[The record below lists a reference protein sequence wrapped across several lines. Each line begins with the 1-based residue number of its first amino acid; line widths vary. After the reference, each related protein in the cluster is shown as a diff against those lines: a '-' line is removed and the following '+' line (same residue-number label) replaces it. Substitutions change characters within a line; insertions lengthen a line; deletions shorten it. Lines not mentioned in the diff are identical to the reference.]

1 MSLTTTV
8 PASSRRVDRRWWA
21 LVLLAMADFVVILD
35 ASIVNI
41 ALPSIG
47 RGLHIS
53 LSNLSWV
60 VNAYVLTFG
69 GFLLLGGRIAD
80 LVGRRLIFMVG
91 LGVFSA
97 ASLAGG
103 LAQSELWLFG
113 ARAVQGLGAALLAP
127 AALSLVTSIFREGAE
142 RNRAL
147 SVWGAVAG
155 SGAAAGVLLGGVL
168 TSGLGWRSVLFVNV
182 PIGIA
187 AILLTPLLVSES
199 RGEVARRGFDLP
211 GAVTVTAGL
220 SALVYALVRASTVGW
235 GSVQTIGVLAAAA
248 ALLVAFVVIEKRAE
262 APLVPFAFFKNLNV
276 SAANA
281 TMTATGAA
289 IIGLFY
295 FLSLYMQKVLGYSA
309 IKAGTSQLPLAA
321 GIVLA
326 AGLAAPL
333 VARLGLRQLLIG
345 GLALFA
351 GGLVW
356 FAQLPVH
363 GSYLAD
369 LLGPSLL
376 IALGLGFAFVPIT
389 ILAETGVHDREY
401 GLASG
406 LLNTSQQVGGAL
418 GLAVLTTIATSR
430 TNDLITSHHAV
441 GQSLT
446 LGFHLGF
453 LGAAAFVLLGIIAA
467 ATIGTSPGKRSQL
480 PQPAGHPEPHTRETL
495 DQQTTPAT
503 PDSSFQ
509 PMRSADRVQVDR

>member
-1 MSLTTTV
+1 MSLTTAI

-21 LVLLAMADFVVILD
+21 LVLLAMADFVVVLD

-47 RGLHIS
+47 HGLHIS
-53 LSNLSWV
+53 LANLSWV

-97 ASLAGG
+97 ASLLGG
-103 LAQSELWLFG
+103 LAQSQAWLIG

-147 SVWGAVAG
+147 SIWGAVAG

-187 AILLTPLLVSES
+187 AILLTPLLVAES
-199 RGEVARRGFDLP
+199 RGEIARRGFDLP

-235 GSVQTIGVLAAAA
+235 GSVQTIGVLAASV
-248 ALLVAFVVIEKRAE
+248 ALLVSFVVIERRSQ
-262 APLVPFAFFKNLNV
+262 APLVPFAFFRNLDV

-281 TMTATGAA
+281 TMLATGAA

-295 FLSLYMQKVLGYSA
+295 FLSLYMQKVLRYSA

-326 AGLAAPL
+326 ATMASPL
-333 VARLGLRQLLIG
+333 VARLGLRRVLIG
-345 GLALFA
+345 GLVLFA

-389 ILAETGVHDREY
+389 ILAETGVNDREY

-430 TNDLITSHHAV
+430 TKHLMASHHTFDR
-441 GQSLT
+441 SLT
-446 LGFHLGF
+446 LGFNLGF
-453 LGAAAFVLLGIIAA
+453 LAAAGFVVLGIIAA
-467 ATIGTSPGKRSQL
+467 ATIGTRRGKRSQV
-480 PQPAGHPEPHTRETL
+480 PQPAREPEP
-495 DQQTTPAT
+495 QT
-503 PDSSFQ
+503 
-509 PMRSADRVQVDR
+509 

>member
-1 MSLTTTV
+1 
-8 PASSRRVDRRWWA
+8 
-21 LVLLAMADFVVILD
+21 
-35 ASIVNI
+35 
-41 ALPSIG
+41 
-47 RGLHIS
+47 
-53 LSNLSWV
+53 
-60 VNAYVLTFG
+60 
-69 GFLLLGGRIAD
+69 
-80 LVGRRLIFMVG
+80 
-91 LGVFSA
+91 
-97 ASLAGG
+97 
-103 LAQSELWLFG
+103 
-113 ARAVQGLGAALLAP
+113 
-127 AALSLVTSIFREGAE
+127 
-142 RNRAL
+142 
-147 SVWGAVAG
+147 
-155 SGAAAGVLLGGVL
+155 L

-187 AILLTPLLVSES
+187 AILLTPLLVAES
-199 RGEVARRGFDLP
+199 RGEIAGRGFDLP

-220 SALVYALVRASTVGW
+220 SALVYGLVRASAVGW

-248 ALLVAFVVIEKRAE
+248 ALLAAFVVIETRAE
-262 APLVPFAFFKNLNV
+262 APLVPFVFFKNLHV
-276 SAANA
+276 TAANA
-281 TMTATGAA
+281 TMLATGAA

-309 IKAGTSQLPLAA
+309 IKAGTSQLPLAV
-321 GIVLA
+321 GIIAA
-326 AGLAAPL
+326 AGMAAPL
-333 VARLGLRQLLIG
+333 VARLGLRRVLIG

-356 FAQLPVH
+356 FAQVPVH

-430 TNDLITSHHAV
+430 TNHLMASHHTF

-453 LGAAAFVLLGIIAA
+453 LGAAAFAGLGIIAA
-467 ATIGTSPGKRSQL
+467 ATIGTRHSTRSRL
-480 PQPAGHPEPHTRETL
+480 PQPAGQPEP
-495 DQQTTPAT
+495 Q
-503 PDSSFQ
+503 S
-509 PMRSADRVQVDR
+509 

>member
-1 MSLTTTV
+1 MSLTSII
-8 PASSRRVDRRWWA
+8 ARKSGLADRRWWA

-47 RGLHIS
+47 RGLQIS
-53 LSNLSWV
+53 LASLLWV

-80 LVGRRLIFMVG
+80 LLGRRLIFMVG

-97 ASLAGG
+97 ASLLGG

-113 ARAVQGLGAALLAP
+113 ARAIQGLGAALLAP
-127 AALSLVTSIFREGAE
+127 AALSLVTSIFAEGAE

-187 AILLTPLLVSES
+187 AILLTPRLVAES
-199 RGEVARRGFDLP
+199 RGDMAGRGFDLP
-211 GAVTVTAGL
+211 GAVTVTTGL
-220 SALVYALVRASTVGW
+220 SALVFGLVRASAVGW
-235 GSVQTIGVLAAAA
+235 GSVQTIGVLAAAT
-248 ALLVAFVVIEKRAE
+248 ALLVSFVAIELRSE
-262 APLVPFAFFKNLNV
+262 APLVPFAFFRNLNV

-281 TMTATGAA
+281 TMLATGAA

-309 IKAGTSQLPLAA
+309 IKAGISQLPLAA
-321 GIVLA
+321 GIVVA
-326 AGLAAPL
+326 AGMAAPL
-333 VARLGLRQLLIG
+333 VARLGLRRVLIG

-351 GGLVW
+351 GGLLW
-356 FAQLPVH
+356 FAELPVH

-418 GLAVLTTIATSR
+418 GLAVLTTIVTSR
-430 TNDLITSHHAV
+430 TNHLVASHHTFTQA
-441 GQSLT
+441 LT
-446 LGFHLGF
+446 LGFRVGF
-453 LGAAAFVLLGIIAA
+453 LGAAGFVLLGIIAA
-467 ATIGTSPGKRSQL
+467 ASIGTRHGKRSRL
-480 PQPAGHPEPHTRETL
+480 PQPARHPEPRTRETSFLAGHL
-495 DQQTTPAT
+495 DA
-503 PDSSFQ
+503 
-509 PMRSADRVQVDR
+509 